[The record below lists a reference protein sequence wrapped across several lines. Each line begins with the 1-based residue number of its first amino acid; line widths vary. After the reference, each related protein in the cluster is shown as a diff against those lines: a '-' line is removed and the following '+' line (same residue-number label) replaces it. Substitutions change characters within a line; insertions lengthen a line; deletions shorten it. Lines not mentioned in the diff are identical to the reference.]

1 VKLVKRIRQGTK
13 VFGLGLIAFFALIPF
28 ILVFLTSIKERV
40 IALSMPPVWFFVP
53 TLHNYTDLLT
63 NRVFLRAVLNSLV
76 ISSASTLIAMV
87 IGVLAGYGFSR
98 FRFRGKGFFTYMIL
112 ALRMVPSIVF
122 IIPYFVIWRTVRLND
137 TYLSLILM
145 YLTLCLPLIIL
156 MMRSFVIDVPV
167 ELEEAAMVDGCSRWQ
182 TLRLILVP
190 VLRPGILAAATLAF
204 IALWNDFILAMF
216 NTGRNTRTLTVEI
229 YTSLSFYQLD
239 WNKLSTSAVIAVIP
253 AIIFISLTQKYIVRG
268 LTMGAIKG

>member
-1 VKLVKRIRQGTK
+1 MKPAKRIRQIAK
-13 VFGLGLIAFFALIPF
+13 VLGLGLIAFFSLIPF

-53 TLHNYTDLLT
+53 TLRNYTDLLT
-63 NRVFLRAVLNSLV
+63 NTVFLRAVLNSLL

-137 TYLSLILM
+137 THLSMILM

>member
-1 VKLVKRIRQGTK
+1 MKLVKWIRRFVK
-13 VFGLGLIAFFALIPF
+13 MFVLGLIAFISLIPF
-28 ILVFLTSIKERV
+28 ILIFFTSIKERV

-53 TLHNYTDLLT
+53 TLRNYVDLLT
-63 NRVFLRAVLNSLV
+63 NVVFLRAILNSLL
-76 ISSASTLIAMV
+76 ISSASTLIAV
-87 IGVLAGYGFSR
+87 VVGVLAGYGFSR
-98 FRFRGKGFFTYMIL
+98 FKFKGKGFFTYMIL

-122 IIPYFVIWRTVRLND
+122 IIPYFVIWRTLRLND
-137 TYLSLILM
+137 THLSMILM

-156 MMRSFVIDVPV
+156 MMRSFVVDVPV

-190 VLRPGILAAATLAF
+190 VLRPGILAASTLAF

-229 YTSLSFYQLD
+229 YTSLSFYQID

>member
-1 VKLVKRIRQGTK
+1 MKPIRRIQK
-13 VFGLGLIAFFALIPF
+13 IAKMFVLSLIAFISLIPF
-28 ILVFLTSIKERV
+28 ILIFFTSIKERV
-40 IALSMPPVWFFVP
+40 DALSMPPVWFFVP
-53 TLHNYTDLLT
+53 TLRNYVDLLT
-63 NRVFLRAVLNSLV
+63 NVTFLKAVLNSLV
-76 ISSASTLIAMV
+76 ISSAATLIAMV
-87 IGVLAGYGFSR
+87 VGVLAGYGFSR
-98 FRFRGKGFFTYMIL
+98 FKFQGRGFFTYLIL

-122 IIPYFVIWRTVRLND
+122 IIPYFVIWTTIRLND
-137 TYLSLILM
+137 TYVSMILM

-156 MMRSFVIDVPV
+156 MMRSFVVDVPV

-190 VLRPGILAAATLAF
+190 ALRPGILAASTLAF
-204 IALWNDFILAMF
+204 IALWNDFILALF

>member
-1 VKLVKRIRQGTK
+1 MKLVKRIRQGTK

-229 YTSLSFYQLD
+229 YTSLSFYQLY

>member
-1 VKLVKRIRQGTK
+1 MFVLS
-13 VFGLGLIAFFALIPF
+13 LIAFISLIPF
-28 ILVFLTSIKERV
+28 ILIFFTSIKERV
-40 IALSMPPVWFFVP
+40 DALSMPPVWFFVP
-53 TLHNYTDLLT
+53 TLRNYVDLLT
-63 NRVFLRAVLNSLV
+63 NVTFLKAVLNSLV
-76 ISSASTLIAMV
+76 ISSAATLTAMV
-87 IGVLAGYGFSR
+87 VGVLAGYGFSR
-98 FRFRGKGFFTYMIL
+98 FKFQGRGFFTYLIL

-122 IIPYFVIWRTVRLND
+122 IIPYFVIWTTIRLND
-137 TYLSLILM
+137 TYVSMILM

-156 MMRSFVIDVPV
+156 MMRSFVVDVPV

-190 VLRPGILAAATLAF
+190 ALRPGILAASTLAF
-204 IALWNDFILAMF
+204 IALWNDFILALF

>member
-1 VKLVKRIRQGTK
+1 MKLAKRVRQVAK
-13 VFGLGLIAFFALIPF
+13 MSGLGLIAFFALIPF

-53 TLHNYTDLLT
+53 TLRNYTDLLT

-76 ISSASTLIAMV
+76 ISSSSTLIAMV

-122 IIPYFVIWRTVRLND
+122 IIPYFVIWRTLRLND

-145 YLTLCLPLIIL
+145 YLTLCLPLVIL

-204 IALWNDFILAMF
+204 IALWNDFILALF

-239 WNKLSTSAVIAVIP
+239 WNKLSTSAVIAVVP

>member
-1 VKLVKRIRQGTK
+1 MKLVKRIRQGTK

>member
-1 VKLVKRIRQGTK
+1 MS
-13 VFGLGLIAFFALIPF
+13 GLGLIAFFSLIPF

-53 TLHNYTDLLT
+53 TLRNYTDLLT
-63 NRVFLRAVLNSLV
+63 NSVFLRAVLNSLV
-76 ISSASTLIAMV
+76 ISSSSTLIAVV

-122 IIPYFVIWRTVRLND
+122 IIPYFVIWRTLRLND
-137 TYLSLILM
+137 THLSMILM
-145 YLTLCLPLIIL
+145 YLTLCLPLVIL

-204 IALWNDFILAMF
+204 IALWNDFILALF

>member
-1 VKLVKRIRQGTK
+1 MKLVKWMRK
-13 VFGLGLIAFFALIPF
+13 CSKMFVLGLIAFVSLIPF
-28 ILVFLTSIKERV
+28 ILVFFTSIKERV

-53 TLHNYTDLLT
+53 TLRNYTDLLT
-63 NRVFLRAVLNSLV
+63 NTAFLRSVLNSLL
-76 ISSASTLIAMV
+76 IASASTFIAMI
-87 IGVLAGYGFSR
+87 IGILAGYGFSR
-98 FRFRGKGFFTYMIL
+98 FRFKSKGFFTYMIL
-112 ALRMVPSIVF
+112 ALRMTPSIVF
-122 IIPYFVIWRTVRLND
+122 IIPYFIIWRTIRLND
-137 TYLSLILM
+137 THLSMILM

-156 MMRSFVIDVPV
+156 MMRSFVVDVPL

-229 YTSLSFYQLD
+229 YTSLSFYQID
-239 WNKLSTSAVIAVIP
+239 WNKLSTSAIIAVIP

>member
-1 VKLVKRIRQGTK
+1 MKLVKRIRQVAK
-13 VFGLGLIAFFALIPF
+13 MSGLGLIAFFSLIPF

-53 TLHNYTDLLT
+53 TLRNYTDLLT

-76 ISSASTLIAMV
+76 ISSSSTLIAMV

-122 IIPYFVIWRTVRLND
+122 IIPYFVIWRTLRLND
-137 TYLSLILM
+137 THLSMILM
-145 YLTLCLPLIIL
+145 YLTLCLPLVIL

-204 IALWNDFILAMF
+204 IALWNDFILALF

>member
-1 VKLVKRIRQGTK
+1 MKLVKWMRK
-13 VFGLGLIAFFALIPF
+13 CSKMFVLGLIAFVSLIPF
-28 ILVFLTSIKERV
+28 ILVFFTSIKERV

-53 TLHNYTDLLT
+53 TLRNYTDLLT
-63 NRVFLRAVLNSLV
+63 NTAFLRSVLNSLL
-76 ISSASTLIAMV
+76 IASASTFIAMI
-87 IGVLAGYGFSR
+87 IGILAGYGFSR
-98 FRFRGKGFFTYMIL
+98 FRFKGKGFFTYMIL
-112 ALRMVPSIVF
+112 ALRMTPSIVF
-122 IIPYFVIWRTVRLND
+122 IIPYFIIWRTIRLND
-137 TYLSLILM
+137 THLSMILM

-156 MMRSFVIDVPV
+156 MMRSFVVDVPL

-229 YTSLSFYQLD
+229 YTSLSFYQID
-239 WNKLSTSAVIAVIP
+239 WNKLSTSAIIAVIP

>member
-1 VKLVKRIRQGTK
+1 MKSAKRLRKFVKMFV
-13 VFGLGLIAFFALIPF
+13 LGLIAFICLIPF
-28 ILVFLTSIKERV
+28 ILIFFTSIKERV
-40 IALSMPPVWFFVP
+40 VALSMPPVWFFVP
-53 TLHNYTDLLT
+53 TLRNYVDLLT
-63 NRVFLRAVLNSLV
+63 NVIFLKAILNSLL
-76 ISSASTLIAMV
+76 ISSASTVIAMI

-98 FRFRGKGFFTYMIL
+98 FRFKGKGFFTYMIL

-122 IIPYFVIWRTVRLND
+122 IIPYFVIWRTIRLND
-137 TYLSLILM
+137 THLSMILM

-156 MMRSFVIDVPV
+156 MMRSFVVDVPV

-190 VLRPGILAAATLAF
+190 ALRPGILAAATLAF

>member
-1 VKLVKRIRQGTK
+1 MKLAKRIRQIAK
-13 VFGLGLIAFFALIPF
+13 MLGLGLIAFFSLIPF

-53 TLHNYTDLLT
+53 TLRNYTDLLT
-63 NRVFLRAVLNSLV
+63 NTVFLRAVLNSLL

-122 IIPYFVIWRTVRLND
+122 IIPYFVIWRTVKLND
-137 TYLSLILM
+137 THLSMILM